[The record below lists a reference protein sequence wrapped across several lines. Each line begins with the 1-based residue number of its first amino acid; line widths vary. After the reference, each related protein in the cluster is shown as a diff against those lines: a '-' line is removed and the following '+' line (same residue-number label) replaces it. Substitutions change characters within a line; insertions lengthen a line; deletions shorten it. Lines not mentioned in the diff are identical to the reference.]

1 MNPQTTTTK
10 VGDATVFSVDGV
22 VDLSTIGRFHMDLT
36 EAVRRHPGID
46 LVVDLDAAV
55 AVDDVALG
63 VLLGAAASAREAGG
77 NLTVVTTNDRLRSR
91 LARTRFD
98 RAVDVRSS
106 IG

>member
-1 MNPQTTTTK
+1 MNPQTSTTR
-10 VGDATVFSVDGV
+10 VGDTTVLSVDGV
-22 VDLSTIGRFHMDLT
+22 LDLSTIGQFHMDLT
-36 EAVRRHPGID
+36 EAVRRHPGVD

-63 VLLGAAASAREAGG
+63 VLLGAAATARDNDGS
-77 NLTVVTTNDRLRSR
+77 LTVVTTNDRLRSR

-106 IG
+106 IA